1 MFRRTKSEPSQ
12 AQPADAGTASG
23 VQKKGRPT
31 PSRREAEAA
40 NKAKAKVPRTRKEQ
54 AAARRRT
61 RSEAGSRMREAMHSG
76 DDRYLPARDQGPAR
90 RFIRD
95 YVDSSLMVLELL
107 LPLMVVLLVVGWF
120 GGRNA
125 AAFSNLA
132 LLGMILV
139 ILVETVRLRF
149 ALGRELARRFPDDPT
164 ARSGATMYAV
174 MRAMQV
180 RPWRKPDRKVRLGQQ
195 LPDRYR

>member
-1 MFRRTKSEPSQ
+1 
-12 AQPADAGTASG
+12 
-23 VQKKGRPT
+23 
-31 PSRREAEAA
+31 
-40 NKAKAKVPRTRKEQ
+40 
-54 AAARRRT
+54 
-61 RSEAGSRMREAMHSG
+61 MREALHTG
-76 DDRYLPARDQGPAR
+76 DDRYLPARDQGPVR

-120 GGRNA
+120 GGRGG
-125 AAFSNLA
+125 AAFSNIA

-149 ALGRELARRFPDDPT
+149 ALRRELARRFPDDPT

-174 MRAMQV
+174 MRSLQV
-180 RPWRKPDRKVRLGQQ
+180 RPWRKPDRQVRIGQR